1 MISLLQQIIRWTKT
15 TTFGNIVQFQTQ
27 SYLIVIQFNSIMSES
42 TIVSNVSVQVIDED
56 KVFQYVYFKRVA
68 LCCKSDLTI

>member
-68 LCCKSDLTI
+68 LCCKPDLTI